1 MTALRSLSR
10 SVRFTTL
17 ASSRDS
23 FRRNEMNAR
32 ERFLAIMNFEK
43 VDRTLFWEMGYWKD
57 TLDRWYQEGL
67 PQQHDVTSGLKPGEG
82 VRGEDAP
89 HEDFFSDRKRDVDVH
104 DYFGFDPGIICLP
117 VNSLLQP
124 QFEKKTLEETE
135 GYIILQDELGVQKKM
150 NKKEASRPQFLKWP
164 AQDRKGFEEL
174 KDRMKPFLR
183 DRVPPDWKDRLKQ
196 HAQRDYPLTL
206 GGYPCGFYGT
216 LRFLMGEENLLLN
229 LYYDPRLV
237 KDFMNHLADFWIE
250 LWGQALS
257 EMRVDCANFWEDMAY
272 RSGPIISPEM
282 FKEFM
287 LPPYQRVTSFLRE
300 MGVKIILVDT
310 DGRVEKLIPLFLES
324 GITAIFPFEVQAGN
338 DIVAFR
344 KQYPRL
350 GILGGIDKIKIAE
363 GKKAI
368 DEELNSKVSF
378 MLRSGGYIPHIDHHV
393 HPDISWK
400 DFIYYRTRLNE
411 MIQAGGK

>member
-1 MTALRSLSR
+1 
-10 SVRFTTL
+10 
-17 ASSRDS
+17 
-23 FRRNEMNAR
+23 MNVR

-67 PQQHDVTSGLKPGEG
+67 PKQHDVTSGLKPGEG
-82 VRGEDAP
+82 VRAESAP
-89 HEDFFSDRKRDVDVH
+89 HKIFCPDMPRDEDVRT
-104 DYFGFDPGIICLP
+104 YLGFDPGLVCLP
-117 VNSLLQP
+117 INSVLDP
-124 QFEKKTLEETE
+124 PFERKLIEEE
-135 GYIILQDELGVQKKM
+135 NDYVIFQDEYGVTKKM
-150 NKKEASRPQFLKWP
+150 NKAAPSRPQYLRWP
-164 AQDRKGFEEL
+164 AQDRRGFEAL
-174 KDRMKPFLR
+174 KQRLVPSLK
-183 DRVPPDWKDRLKQ
+183 DRVPPAWKELIKGYA
-196 HAQRDYPLTL
+196 HRDHPLTL
-206 GGYPCGFYGT
+206 GGYPCGFYGM
-216 LRFLMGEENLLLN
+216 LRFLMGEEQLLLN
-229 LYYDPRLV
+229 FYDAPSLIR
-237 KDFMNHLADFWIE
+237 DFMNTLADFWIE

-257 EMRVDCANFWEDMAY
+257 EIKVDCVNFWEDMAY

-287 LPPYQRVTSFLRE
+287 LPPYQRVTSFLKE

-310 DGRVEKLIPLFLES
+310 DGRIEKLIPLFLES

-350 GILGGIDKIKIAE
+350 GILGGIDKMKIAQ

-368 DEELNSKVSF
+368 DEELDSKVPW

-400 DFIYYRTRLNE
+400 DFIYYRARLSE